1 MMNKKFAYKM
11 YFGGPNDPGTAWNGY
26 ETKWSNGT
34 EALGY
39 EEALYN
45 VGGGQWHHEMG
56 FSDPFFGTA
65 QSMVTTFN
73 LQFGKNPNYD
83 HAACMAAG
91 P

>member
-1 MMNKKFAYKM
+1 MNKKFAYKM

-39 EEALYN
+39 EEVLYN